1 MINLDNEYYAID
13 FNNCPDNLGYLK
25 IEDINDSNI
34 DNYNCAIKINFKN
47 DSESNVQIIKQLIDL
62 TSKKDFYSMY
72 DNKKIKFVINNYT
85 NSLIIALKALLIK
98 EEKSRVAFLYDY
110 LCDYIDR
117 LWNEINPCQF
127 DENSTCIAQRE
138 KVAPHEAHGCCYSFN
153 YTKNPLTFTTQSE
166 VCKFLEKGKGCTTQN
181 LSCKIFVCKYLR
193 ENKIFNIDFDRMV
206 IPKAFFT
213 ENQILI
219 LKYNHFHTRDEL
231 IEKVLLNEDTPNIL
245 YDLHGDYRISK
256 PV

>member
-1 MINLDNEYYAID
+1 MIKLDDEYYAID
-13 FNNCPDNLGYLK
+13 FNMCPDNLGYVK
-25 IEDINDSNI
+25 IEEISESNI
-34 DNYNCAIKINFKN
+34 DNYNCAIKIIFKN
-47 DSESNVQIIKQLIDL
+47 DYESNVQIIKQLINL

-72 DNKKIKFVINNYT
+72 DNKKVKFVISNFT

-98 EEKSRVAFLYDY
+98 EEKTRVAFLYDY
-110 LCDYIDR
+110 LCDYIDK
-117 LWNEINPCQF
+117 LWSESNPCQF

-138 KVAPHEAHGCCYSFN
+138 KIAPHEVHGCCYSFN
-153 YTKNPLTFTTQSE
+153 YTKNPLTFITKSE
-166 VCKFLEKGKGCTTQN
+166 VCRFLEKGKGCTTQN

-193 ENKIFNIDFDRMV
+193 ENKIFNIDFDKMV

-213 ENQILI
+213 KNQLLI

-231 IEKVLLNEDTPNIL
+231 IEKVLLNETTPNIL